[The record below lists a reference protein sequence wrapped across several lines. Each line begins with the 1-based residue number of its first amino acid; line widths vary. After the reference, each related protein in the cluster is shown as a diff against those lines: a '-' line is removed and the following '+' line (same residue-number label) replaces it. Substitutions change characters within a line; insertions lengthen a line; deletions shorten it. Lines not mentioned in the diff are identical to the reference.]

1 MICLALVSYQQ
12 KQLMYKMYG
21 ENSLKLD
28 TSWVEFPDAAILTG
42 SILRVFRLV
51 LSRIRSRDSLKMTGG

>member
-28 TSWVEFPDAAILTG
+28 SLQKRNMNGDG
-42 SILRVFRLV
+42 D
-51 LSRIRSRDSLKMTGG
+51 RSLESFCLH

>member
-28 TSWVEFPDAAILTG
+28 TSWVEFPDAAISPEAFSG
-42 SILRVFRLV
+42 SFDSSLV
-51 LSRIRSRDSLKMTGG
+51 AFAPATRSR